1 MRDGDAADSVE
12 ASYERHPVEDLEPV
26 ESPTFLSGMLKDA
39 VCRWKGDLPRTM
51 AEMKVLFFL
60 IIDDAL
66 AEGVPQ
72 QEPES
77 LDAIAELLQRFATKN
92 DGQLY
97 AYSYLLVLNR
107 CPYSEAEI
115 ARRLGIT
122 KAAVSKVKRQIEEQ
136 LQLKSRT
143 GRTEASCEKF
153 RQLRIGKR
161 KERQTTWAASSLFLQ
176 AT

>member
-1 MRDGDAADSVE
+1 MRDGDAASSVE

-26 ESPTFLSGMLKDA
+26 DSSSFLAGMLKDA

-51 AEMKVLFFL
+51 AEMKAAFFL
-60 IIDDAL
+60 VIDDAL
-66 AEGVPQ
+66 SEGVPQ
-72 QEPES
+72 QETDS
-77 LDAIAELLQRFATKN
+77 LDAIAELLQRFATKP

-97 AYSYLLVLNR
+97 AYSYLLVINR

-115 ARRLGIT
+115 ARRLNIT
-122 KAAVSKVKRQIEEQ
+122 KAAVSKVKRQIENQ

-153 RQLRIGKR
+153 RQLRTGKR
-161 KERQTTWAASSLFLQ
+161 KLRQQWTASSLFLQ
-176 AT
+176 HA